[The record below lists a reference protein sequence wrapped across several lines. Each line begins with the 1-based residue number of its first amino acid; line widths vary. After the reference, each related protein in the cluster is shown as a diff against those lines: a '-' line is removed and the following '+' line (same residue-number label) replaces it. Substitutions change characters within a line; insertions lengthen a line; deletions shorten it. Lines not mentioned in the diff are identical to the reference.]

1 MSMKLIDQIEKE
13 HSRAN
18 CMKIV
23 QWVGNSQQR
32 FNELFNLFMTGTERV
47 IQRSAWPLSYA
58 VQQHPQLIRPHLTT
72 LIRQMEKDDMP
83 PAVRR
88 NAVRLLQDI
97 DVPVRLQGKL
107 MNYCFDYICDPQEKA
122 AVKAFSLTI
131 LERMSRQYPDIA
143 GELRRIIEERW
154 DQESAAFRSRG
165 RKILARLA

>member
-1 MSMKLIDQIEKE
+1 MHLENQLLKE

-23 QWVGNSQQR
+23 QWVGSSQER
-32 FNELFNLFMTGTERV
+32 FDELFTLFTTGTERV

-58 VQQHPQLIRPHLTT
+58 VQQHPKLIKPHLTA
-72 LIRQMEKDDMP
+72 LIRQMEKDDLP

-88 NAVRLLQDI
+88 NAVRLLQEV

-107 MNYCFDYICDPQEKA
+107 MNCCFDYICDPQEKA

-154 DQESAAFRSRG
+154 DQETAAFRSRG
-165 RKILARLA
+165 RKILARLP